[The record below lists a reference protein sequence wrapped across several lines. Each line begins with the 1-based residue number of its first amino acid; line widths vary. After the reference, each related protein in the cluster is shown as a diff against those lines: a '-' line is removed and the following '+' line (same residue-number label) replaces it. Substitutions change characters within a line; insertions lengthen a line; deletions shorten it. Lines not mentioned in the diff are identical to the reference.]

1 MRSSAQFQSAQP
13 RHATMP
19 YREVTIPADD
29 ARAEALSDALMELD
43 ALSVSV
49 EDREAGTEAEQAL
62 FGEPGLPAPR
72 SAWQHSLVHALF
84 STEAQ
89 ADAALL
95 ALLGTGLLNDLAGV
109 QQTDVPEQDW
119 VRLTQSQFQ
128 PVCIEGRLWIVPS
141 WHSAPEN
148 APLVIQLDPGLAFGT
163 GTHPTTQLCLG
174 WLVQQSPWNGRDLL
188 DYGCGS
194 GILAIAAGLLK
205 ARSVSAVD
213 IDPDAVR
220 ASQANAQANGVE
232 LAHCC
237 HVDMLPEQR
246 FNVVLA
252 NILAAPLKLL
262 APMLS
267 ARVKPAGRL
276 VLSGILDRQAEELIQ
291 VYAPYANLHVHA
303 EQDGWVCLAGTT
315 YARP

>member
-1 MRSSAQFQSAQP
+1 
-13 RHATMP
+13 MP

-29 ARAEALSDALMELD
+29 AQAEALSDALMELE

-49 EDREAGTEAEQAL
+49 EDREAGTDAEQAL
-62 FGEPGLPAPR
+62 FGEPGMPAPR

-95 ALLGTGLLNDLAGV
+95 GLLGAGLVSDLAGV
-109 QQTDVPEQDW
+109 RQSDVAEQDW

-128 PVCIEGRLWIVPS
+128 PVCIEGQLWIVPS

-148 APLVIQLDPGLAFGT
+148 AQLIIQLDPGLAFGT
-163 GTHPTTQLCLG
+163 GTHPTTQLCVR
-174 WLVQQSPWNGRDLL
+174 WLVQQSPLNGLDML

-194 GILAIAAGLLK
+194 GILAMAAALLK

-220 ASQANAQANGVE
+220 ATQANAQANAIA

-237 HVDMLPEQR
+237 HVDTLPERR
-246 FNVVLA
+246 FDVVLA

-267 ARVKPAGRL
+267 ARVKPEGRL
-276 VLSGILDRQAEELIQ
+276 VLSGILDRQAEELIK
-291 VYAPYANLHVHA
+291 VYAPYASLHVHA
-303 EQDGWVCLAGTT
+303 EQDGWVCLAGST

>member
-1 MRSSAQFQSAQP
+1 
-13 RHATMP
+13 MP

-29 ARAEALSDALMELD
+29 AQAEALSDALMELE

-49 EDREAGTEAEQAL
+49 EDREAGTDAEQAL
-62 FGEPGLPAPR
+62 FGEPGMPAPR

-95 ALLGTGLLNDLAGV
+95 GLLGAGLVSDLAGV
-109 QQTDVPEQDW
+109 RQSDVAEQDW

-128 PVCIEGRLWIVPS
+128 PVCIEGQLWIVPS

-148 APLVIQLDPGLAFGT
+148 AQLIIQLDPGLAFGT
-163 GTHPTTQLCLG
+163 GTHPTTQLCLR
-174 WLVQQSPWNGRDLL
+174 WLMQQSPLNGLDML

-194 GILAIAAGLLK
+194 GILAMAAALLK

-220 ASQANAQANGVE
+220 ATQANAQANAIA

-237 HVDMLPEQR
+237 HVDTLPERR
-246 FNVVLA
+246 FDVVLA

-267 ARVKPAGRL
+267 ARVKPEGRL
-276 VLSGILDRQAEELIQ
+276 VLSGILDRQAEELIK
-291 VYAPYANLHVHA
+291 VYAPYASLHVHA
-303 EQDGWVCLAGTT
+303 EQDGWVCLAGST

>member
-1 MRSSAQFQSAQP
+1 
-13 RHATMP
+13 MP

-29 ARAEALSDALMELD
+29 AQAEALSDALMELE

-49 EDREAGTEAEQAL
+49 EDREAGTDAEQAL
-62 FGEPGLPAPR
+62 FGEPGMPAPR

-95 ALLGTGLLNDLAGV
+95 GLLGAGLVSDLTGV
-109 QQTDVPEQDW
+109 RQSDVAEQDW

-128 PVCIEGRLWIVPS
+128 PVCIEGQLWIVPS

-148 APLVIQLDPGLAFGT
+148 AQLIIQLDPGLAFGT
-163 GTHPTTQLCLG
+163 GTHPTTQLCLR
-174 WLVQQSPWNGRDLL
+174 WLVQQSPLNGLDML

-194 GILAIAAGLLK
+194 GILAMAAALLK

-220 ASQANAQANGVE
+220 ATQANAQANAIA

-237 HVDMLPEQR
+237 HVDTLPERR
-246 FNVVLA
+246 FDVVLA

-267 ARVKPAGRL
+267 ARVKPEGRL
-276 VLSGILDRQAEELIQ
+276 VLSGILDRQAEELIK
-291 VYAPYANLHVHA
+291 VYAPYASLHVHA
-303 EQDGWVCLAGTT
+303 EQDGWVCLAGST